1 MNLISESNKEIIH
14 RALLDMKLQ
23 GKADSTIAGY
33 RSDLNKCGSA
43 LTTIDL
49 DFTDL
54 TKKNLTSLLG
64 IVRITQSGLE
74 LSPGRLSG
82 VFSALS
88 SLMEYLEFNDEI
100 DSNPVPSFRKRYL
113 TPYKRHGGLA
123 MPRFCPT
130 TEQVRT
136 VISLAPNSRDKAI
149 HILFAKTGLR
159 KKELRALDVD
169 DLNLV
174 EKYVL
179 AKPSAKRTGRK
190 LPLDDECCLFLSEW
204 LHDRRFFKN
213 ASAEVALFVGPL
225 GTRVGRNKLGELI
238 TRDGLAAGLHDPNA
252 SPRQVDRK
260 YTPHVYRHYL
270 TTTLRENN
278 CSERVIRY
286 IRGDADASIIDRY
299 DHLKWN
305 TIADEYCASIES
317 IYNVK

>member
-14 RALLDMKLQ
+14 LALLDMKLQ

-54 TKKNLTSLLG
+54 TKKNLTSLLE

-130 TEQVRT
+130 AEQVRT

-169 DLNLV
+169 DFNLV
-174 EKYVL
+174 EKYVM

-190 LPLDDECCLFLSEW
+190 LPLDDECCLFLAEW

-213 ASAEVALFVGPL
+213 ASSETALFIGPL
-225 GTRVGRNKLGELI
+225 GARIGRNKLGELI
-238 TRDGLAAGLHDPNA
+238 TRDGFAAGLHDPNA
-252 SPRQVDRK
+252 TARQVDRK
-260 YTPHVYRHYL
+260 FTPHVYRHYL
-270 TTTLRENN
+270 TTMLRDNK

-299 DHLKWN
+299 DHLKWE
-305 TIADEYCASIES
+305 TVTDEYVGCIEN
-317 IYNVK
+317 IF